1 MGQNRQSS
9 QLGGLCKLQRY
20 NLSVFSLSLSIVSF
34 VVGFG
39 LRLSVVC
46 LRPSPSIWMEHSL
59 YIYIYIC
66 NRINN
71 VFLASNH
78 APCVGHLFSGFGS
91 GDDNVRWDGPTR
103 ATWFLICPPH
113 RV

>member
-20 NLSVFSLSLSIVSF
+20 NLFRLWSLVFSLSIVSY
-34 VVGFG
+34 VVGLG

-59 YIYIYIC
+59 YIC
-66 NRINN
+66 NRIKN

-78 APCVGHLFSGFGS
+78 APGVGHLFSVFGS

-103 ATWFLICPPH
+103 ASWFLICPPH
-113 RV
+113 CA